1 MLRRILGG
9 HSCGGVLFDWHFVE
23 VMRRMMLKDYLR
35 CRAAWSRKK
44 TQAQAK
50 TQHKRRVRQG
60 SRPKEQR
67 GSD

>member
-23 VMRRMMLKDYLR
+23 VRHMTLKDYLR

-44 TQAQAK
+44 IQAQH
-50 TQHKRRVRQG
+50 TRRVRQE

-67 GSD
+67 GRG

>member
-23 VMRRMMLKDYLR
+23 VRHMTLKDYLR

-50 TQHKRRVRQG
+50 AQHKRRVRQE

-67 GSD
+67 GRG

>member
-9 HSCGGVLFDWHFVE
+9 HSCGGVLFDWYFVE
-23 VMRRMMLKDYLR
+23 VGYMTLKDYLR

-44 TQAQAK
+44 TQAQA
-50 TQHKRRVRQG
+50 QHTRRVRQE

-67 GSD
+67 GRG

>member
-1 MLRRILGG
+1 MLRRILEGRRLRG
-9 HSCGGVLFDWHFVE
+9 ALFDWHFVE
-23 VMRRMMLKDYLR
+23 VRHMTLKNYLR

-44 TQAQAK
+44 TQAK

-67 GSD
+67 GRG